1 MFYTYFLLFIIY
13 SIIGW
18 ILEILFSL
26 VELKKIVNRGFLL
39 GPYCPIYGAG
49 CLLLVILLS
58 KYANDPLVLF
68 ALSIL
73 ICSILEYLTSWI
85 MEKIFKLRWWDYSN
99 MKFNINGRICLET
112 MVPFGIIGV
121 IVVKYVNPFLLNIL
135 KIPSFHTLSI
145 IAITV
150 MCLFFVDVLISFN
163 VILNLKSVTKNITKD
178 STEEIKKAVHKFIH
192 NNLFMYERIV
202 KAFPNISKI
211 IKDKKEQAKKIISE
225 ANEKNLKKKNSKKK
239 KK

>member
-26 VELKKIVNRGFLL
+26 VELKKLVNRGFLI

-49 CLLLVILLS
+49 CLLLILLLS
-58 KYANDPLVLF
+58 KYSDDTIVLF
-68 ALSIL
+68 VLSIF
-73 ICSILEYLTSWI
+73 ICSILEYVTSWL

-112 MVPFGIIGV
+112 LIPFGIIGV
-121 IVVKYVNPFLLNIL
+121 IVVKYINPFLLDALNIL
-135 KIPSFHTLSI
+135 SFQTLNI
-145 IAITV
+145 IAIILIS
-150 MCLFFVDVLISFN
+150 LFFIDVLISFN

-178 STEEIKKAVHKFIH
+178 STEEIKKAVNKFIH
-192 NNLFMYERIV
+192 NNIFMYERIV
-202 KAFPNISKI
+202 KAFPNMSKIIQDKKRQAKKMISKI
-211 IKDKKEQAKKIISE
+211 NNQKQQ
-225 ANEKNLKKKNSKKK
+225 KNKPK
-239 KK
+239 